1 MDILSLIIKN
11 KEEMIEFFKATDL
24 LDAPSS
30 TAFAF
35 VKIISHLISIVEDEG
50 EKASLQTQLILCS
63 DILGIEEWAVSL
75 MARKNYLGYR
85 ECHLGT

>member
-1 MDILSLIIKN
+1 MDILNLIIKN
-11 KEEMIEFFKATDL
+11 KEEMKEFFKTTDL
-24 LDAPSS
+24 LDEPSR

-35 VKIISHLISIVEDEG
+35 VKIISHLISIVDDEA
-50 EKASLQTQLILCS
+50 EKASLQNQLVLCS

-85 ECHLGT
+85 ECHLKT